1 MDSKTKVIVGY
12 IGVGLAAALIAGAA
26 VWAIMSA
33 RVSDA
38 ERSGEAAE
46 ERIERLESQVASMT
60 ASLSSAEASLAARSE
75 ELKATEPTAAT
86 TGKTPATSDVAR
98 QFCFM
103 RGGTWEG
110 STPYLSVDYA
120 ELLSGDEAAAAATAH
135 GSESPPPNDYYIVN
149 DNPKLRSIPADP
161 NMTVKAITKSD
172 GMVSGGYSIAFG
184 QWFDVL
190 IGMSGDDFVKDRPY
204 WITVK
209 DGTITAIEEQYLP

>member
-1 MDSKTKVIVGY
+1 MQHKTKVLIGY
-12 IGVGLAAALIAGAA
+12 IGVGLAAALITGAA
-26 VWAIMSA
+26 VWAVMSA

-38 ERSGEAAE
+38 EESSTAADA
-46 ERIERLESQVASMT
+46 RIAALESQVASMN
-60 ASLSSAEASLAARSE
+60 ASLVSAEASLTASAQE
-75 ELKATEPTAAT
+75 AEGAGTTVTTPEKAPAAT
-86 TGKTPATSDVAR
+86 DVDR

-161 NMTVKAITKSD
+161 NMTVKAITEAD
-172 GMVSGGYSIAFG
+172 GMVSGGYSIGFG

-190 IGMSGDDFVKDRPY
+190 IGMSADDFVKDRPY
-204 WITVK
+204 WITIK
-209 DGTITAIEEQYLP
+209 NGTITAIEEQYLP